1 MFWIK
6 NTKSFQCNVSDRWI
20 QAAAG
25 MSKQECETN
34 KKWIL
39 DLDSHFS
46 EWSWHKSRVCIK
58 IAACQSMQKEKSI
71 LHHHIKHEAS
81 SKLAYSHTQHH
92 ITHML
97 FRFYIN
103 IYNLPDTSKKKKV
116 FSHVLPE
123 DKPHALWIQT
133 YVTLFAEPHQFSG
146 TIYTSKFCR
155 VGGNITER

>member
-1 MFWIK
+1 
-6 NTKSFQCNVSDRWI
+6 
-20 QAAAG
+20 

-97 FRFYIN
+97 FRFYRN
-103 IYNLPDTSKKKKV
+103 IYNLPDTSKKKRYFPMCFLKINHTHYE
-116 FSHVLPE
+116 FKLMLHYLLNHISFLP
-123 DKPHALWIQT
+123 Q
-133 YVTLFAEPHQFSG
+133 YTLQNS
-146 TIYTSKFCR
+146 
-155 VGGNITER
+155 VG